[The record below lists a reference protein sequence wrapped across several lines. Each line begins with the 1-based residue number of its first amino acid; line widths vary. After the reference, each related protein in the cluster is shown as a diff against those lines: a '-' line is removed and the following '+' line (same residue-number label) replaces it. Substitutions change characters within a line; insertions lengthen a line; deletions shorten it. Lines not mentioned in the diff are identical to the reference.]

1 MGTQTKDPVYMDA
14 ERRFKELE
22 NETEKLRTES
32 KKYFDAIN
40 GVLDHKIEFSK
51 AVEEVYKPITGK
63 LSDTNTV
70 SPEGNPEGIKA
81 CEQYR
86 DVVKELKETL
96 KPELDLIETRVI
108 GPAEEMLRI
117 IKVIRKM
124 ATKRDH
130 KQLDLDRHTNS
141 LTKIQNKKERNA
153 NEEKKLYQAEN
164 NVEIATQ
171 EFNYYNEMLKEELPK
186 LFELETQFIRPL
198 FQSFYFMQLNIY
210 YTIYS
215 RMEEMKIPYFDLVSS
230 IEESFH
236 NKRGD
241 IQQQTEA
248 IGITCFRVGHA
259 KSKIELTRKR
269 LGKEQEAQNGATTS
283 TGLPPPPYDPN
294 TYPQQPAHAQ
304 PGYGSPAAIP
314 TGYGAP
320 AAVPGYS
327 APSVAPGYGAP
338 AASALPG
345 YNQPGSAVSA
355 GPPATGDYKGAVP
368 PPAAH
373 ATTPG
378 VQYCTV
384 LYDFIPQ
391 TEQDLALKAGEIIEI
406 VERTPDANGW
416 WVGKLNGKTGVFPGN
431 YVQLQ

>member
-1 MGTQTKDPVYMDA
+1 MGTPTKDIVYMDA

-22 NETEKLRTES
+22 NETEKIRTES
-32 KKYFDAIN
+32 KKYFEAIN
-40 GVLDHKIEFSK
+40 GVLNHQIEFSR

-63 LSDTNTV
+63 LSDPNTV

-96 KPELDLIETRVI
+96 KPELDLIETRII

-130 KQLDLDRHTNS
+130 KQLDLDRHTNT

-230 IEESFH
+230 IEDSFH
-236 NKRGD
+236 NKRGN

-259 KSKIELTRKR
+259 RSKIEITKKR
-269 LGKEQEAQNGATTS
+269 LGKEQEAQNGATAS
-283 TGLPPPPYDPN
+283 SGLPPPPYDPN
-294 TYPQQPAHAQ
+294 TYPQQPAHTQ
-304 PGYGSPAAIP
+304 PGYGPPAAIP
-314 TGYGAP
+314 TSYGAP
-320 AAVPGYS
+320 AAVPGYG
-327 APSVAPGYGAP
+327 AASVAPGYGAP
-338 AASALPG
+338 AGSTLPG
-345 YNQPGSAVSA
+345 YSQPGSVVSA
-355 GPPATGDYKGAVP
+355 GPPATGDYKAAVP
-368 PPAAH
+368 PPAVPA
-373 ATTPG
+373 ATPG

-391 TEQDLALKAGEIIEI
+391 TEQDLELKVGDVIEI

-416 WVGKLNGKTGVFPGN
+416 WVGKLNGKTGVFAGN
-431 YVQLQ
+431 YVELQ